1 MNTRKYFLF
10 FQGKDSILPAVLE
23 FREDT
28 ESAFFN
34 ALTVNLDPTIVNFKG
49 CAPIISIVHQ
59 IYPLIVLSLD
69 IPANSSNFITIK
81 IQDKFT
87 KK

>member
-1 MNTRKYFLF
+1 MFF

-49 CAPIISIVHQ
+49 CTPIISIVHQ
-59 IYPLIVLSLD
+59 IYSQNVLSLD
-69 IPANSSNFITIK
+69 IPAKSSNFSTIK
-81 IQDKFT
+81 IHDKFT
-87 KK
+87 QK

>member
-1 MNTRKYFLF
+1 MFF

-49 CAPIISIVHQ
+49 CAPIIVHQ

-69 IPANSSNFITIK
+69 IPVKLSSLIAINFHV
-81 IQDKFT
+81 KFT
-87 KK
+87 QK